1 MTIESKLKNRLRFHC
16 FFDNRKWRV
25 NKVKLLFA
33 LILENE
39 KERKYLNILPRVVK
53 VSARRII
60 DLFVAISFRFDTIAG
75 LEEGEKKKN
84 GAYYSR
90 EQKFPSEVEFRVE
103 KVLIVL

>member
-1 MTIESKLKNRLRFHC
+1 M
-16 FFDNRKWRV
+16 
-25 NKVKLLFA
+25 
-33 LILENE
+33 
-39 KERKYLNILPRVVK
+39 
-53 VSARRII
+53 
-60 DLFVAISFRFDTIAG
+60 AG